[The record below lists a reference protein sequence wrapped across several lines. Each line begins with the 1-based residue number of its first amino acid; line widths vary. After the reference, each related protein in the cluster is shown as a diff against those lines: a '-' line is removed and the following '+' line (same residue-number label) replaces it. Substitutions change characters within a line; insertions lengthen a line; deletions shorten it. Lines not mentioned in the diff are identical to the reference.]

1 MARKYK
7 KETEDLLKLKRIIN
21 VAIGEIAKLDTI
33 DSTIDGK
40 LSSIE
45 YKTEN
50 IEIDLIKYFKFLR
63 EVNTVVS
70 SKLNISTMTIPK
82 AEEFYQIIIKKEVDN
97 IDLFFEN
104 LAVTVLG
111 EDDLDENLLEIIETY
126 NELRKNLLDLV
137 EKEQKENV

>member
-1 MARKYK
+1 MVRKGE
-7 KETEDLLKLKRIIN
+7 KEIEDLLKLKRIIN
-21 VAIGEIAKLDTI
+21 VAIREIAKLDTI
-33 DSTIDGK
+33 ESTINGK

-45 YKTEN
+45 YKTGN

-63 EVNTVVS
+63 EINTVVS

-104 LAVTVLG
+104 LAITVLG
-111 EDDLDENLLEIIETY
+111 EDDLDENLFRY
-126 NELRKNLLDLV
+126 
-137 EKEQKENV
+137 

>member
-40 LSSIE
+40 LSSIG

-63 EVNTVVS
+63 EVNTVIS
-70 SKLNISTMTIPK
+70 SKLNISTTTIPK
-82 AEEFYQIIIKKEVDN
+82 AEEFYQIIIKEEVDN
-97 IDLFFEN
+97 IDLFFED

-137 EKEQKENV
+137 EKEQKENI

>member
-1 MARKYK
+1 MVRKYE
-7 KETEDLLKLKRIIN
+7 KETEDLLELKRIIN

-33 DSTIDGK
+33 DSTKDGK

-50 IEIDLIKYFKFLR
+50 IEINLIKYFKFLK
-63 EVNTVVS
+63 EVNTVVL
-70 SKLNISTMTIPK
+70 SKLNIPTMTIPK
-82 AEEFYQIIIKKEVDN
+82 AEEFYQIVIKEEVDN
-97 IDLFFEN
+97 IDLFFED

-137 EKEQKENV
+137 EKENI

>member
-1 MARKYK
+1 MVRKYE
-7 KETEDLLKLKRIIN
+7 KETEDLLELKRIIN

-33 DSTIDGK
+33 DSTKDGK

-50 IEIDLIKYFKFLR
+50 IEINLIKYFKLLK
-63 EVNTVVS
+63 EVNTVVL
-70 SKLNISTMTIPK
+70 SKLNITTMTIPK
-82 AEEFYQIIIKKEVDN
+82 AEEFYQIVIKEEVDN
-97 IDLFFEN
+97 IDLFFED

-137 EKEQKENV
+137 EKENI

>member
-1 MARKYK
+1 MVRKYE
-7 KETEDLLKLKRIIN
+7 KETEDLLELKRIIN

-33 DSTIDGK
+33 DSTKDGK

-50 IEIDLIKYFKFLR
+50 IEINLIKYFKFLK
-63 EVNTVVS
+63 EVNTVVL
-70 SKLNISTMTIPK
+70 SKLNITTMTIPK
-82 AEEFYQIIIKKEVDN
+82 AEEFYQIVIKEEVDN
-97 IDLFFEN
+97 IDLFFED

-137 EKEQKENV
+137 EKENI